1 MINSRNLTVKPDNW
15 VVLDDTSKDITR
27 RYPRTIQEACGA
39 HASSHITEPERPYD
53 WQDRAVLFACI
64 LTVAGLGIVWSLT

>member
-1 MINSRNLTVKPDNW
+1 MN
-15 VVLDDTSKDITR
+15 DTTR
-27 RYPRTIQEACGA
+27 RHPRNMNEAFGPDCKK
-39 HASSHITEPERPYD
+39 HITEPERPYD